1 MFYIRVIV
9 VAVFII
15 ASLHLTLFS
24 SFWHA
29 LFCTAFATV
38 AVIVIDGVT
47 AFLIRRLPERYF
59 APDSDFFHVGEKE
72 RRLYRK
78 WKIKV
83 WKDKVPELGCFTGFH
98 KNKLENVH
106 DREYLARFLVE
117 SNYGVIIHIVNA
129 LAGFLLI
136 LLPELPI
143 TVSLSVAM
151 VNFVLSMMPVA
162 VLRYNTAPLRR
173 LYIKSLARN
182 A

>member
-15 ASLHLTLFS
+15 AALNLTLFS
-24 SFWHA
+24 SFWYA
-29 LFCTAFATV
+29 LFCAVFATV
-38 AVIVIDGVT
+38 AVIAIDGVT

-59 APDSDFFHVGEKE
+59 APDSDLFRVGEKE

-78 WKIKV
+78 WKIKA

-98 KNKLENVH
+98 KNKLENAH
-106 DREYLARFLVE
+106 DRAYLARFLVE
-117 SNYGVIIHIVNA
+117 SNYGVVIHIVNA
-129 LAGFLLI
+129 VAGFLLV
-136 LLPELPI
+136 LLPELPL
-143 TVSLSVAM
+143 TVALPVAL

-173 LYIKSLARN
+173 LYIKSLARS